1 MTNLKLDFSLHRE
14 LKDISALVLGFLQQD
29 PGNGLSTRIT
39 LYESGSGVG
48 HFSYQGWLGDGHLT
62 SHELADRIA
71 LYIGRHV
78 NGRGGIAYR
87 GATVSPV

>member
-39 LYESGSGVG
+39 LGSL
-48 HFSYQGWLGDGHLT
+48 FMNQEAASDI
-62 SHELADRIA
+62 LAIKA
-71 LYIGRHV
+71 G
-78 NGRGGIAYR
+78 
-87 GATVSPV
+87 